1 MSEWIKNT
9 GVKPYTGVSN
19 FEVKLRSDVILNS
32 SEALFGDFDWS
43 LEDNA
48 ADIIEWRFT
57 NTDTKQNEI
66 ARSASLS
73 QGEVQ
78 QLLHELRDTL
88 SMVTEIKNEY
98 KREAQR
104 LWNLCDKE
112 DFTTS
117 GHFEDF
123 SLSRKFFLQ
132 HKKREARLSNLIK
145 QIKGLQ

>member
-73 QGEVQ
+73 QGEVYGD
-78 QLLHELRDTL
+78 RD
-88 SMVTEIKNEY
+88 
-98 KREAQR
+98 
-104 LWNLCDKE
+104 
-112 DFTTS
+112 
-117 GHFEDF
+117 
-123 SLSRKFFLQ
+123 
-132 HKKREARLSNLIK
+132 
-145 QIKGLQ
+145 